1 MRSKPNKFSTK
12 EKSPT
17 ERSAD
22 QHLLTV
28 QHFWKV
34 TPSLTAAVHSN
45 LAGIRVQV
53 LALTKITLLTIGL
66 LVGELPGIKEGP
78 LVIMAKVRIKKR
90 AEARPNTLTGSR
102 L

>member
-1 MRSKPNKFSTK
+1 MRSKPNKFLTK

-66 LVGELPGIKEGP
+66 LVGDLPVVKEEL
-78 LVIMAKVRIKKR
+78 LVIRTKARVKKR
-90 AEARPNTLTGSR
+90 AVARPNTLTGSG